1 MNLKKNNKNNKNKIK
16 NKIIIL
22 TTILYSLNKLFY
34 LYIINNILYNI
45 NKTVIFIFQ
54 VLYMWLI
61 KY

>member
-45 NKTVIFIFQ
+45 NKTVIFIF
-54 VLYMWLI
+54 
-61 KY
+61 

>member
-1 MNLKKNNKNNKNKIK
+1 MKKKQNNMNLKKNNKNNKNKIK

-45 NKTVIFIFQ
+45 NKTVIFIF
-54 VLYMWLI
+54 
-61 KY
+61 